1 MRFTL
6 AYVSTALLASV
17 AMAAPSP
24 QRNTDGEVNVSART
38 ATPTP
43 LDYDLKFQTFN
54 WATKEGK
61 TNVDRSFSLDLTE
74 PASLQITDYKLG
86 GDMYEISDNGKIIG
100 MTSNSNGTTNAF
112 AETPED
118 AVADKRFSRGEFNLA
133 KGHHDITI
141 NVHQSPYGVGSGAVR
156 VVKKLQALYGKDH
169 DDDDDDDE
177 DWEKHDDDDDDHD
190 DHDDD
195 DDDWEKDDHD
205 DDWEK
210 DDHDD
215 DWEKDHHDDDWKKD
229 HHDDDWKKHGNKHKG
244 GKKYGKKKV
253 VYVYHTL
260 PCVCDKVTTDPV
272 PLVDPEEKGGERE
285 LRPIDPTTS
294 YSRKETLME
303 VIIDFFSDYHSHRR
317 NIKSKHR
324 SVFDNV
330 VSVMTSGHDDLRTA
344 IHSDIRDLL
353 SDKMSHI
360 NARLPVLRMARA

>member
-24 QRNTDGEVNVSART
+24 QRNTEGEVNVSARST
-38 ATPTP
+38 ATP

-61 TNVDRSFSLDLTE
+61 TSVDRSFSLDLTE

-100 MTSNSNGTTNAF
+100 MTSNSNSTTNAF

-177 DWEKHDDDDDDHD
+177 DWEKHDDDDDDYD
-190 DHDDD
+190 DDDD

-210 DDHDD
+210 DDHEDG
-215 DWEKDHHDDDWKKD
+215 
-229 HHDDDWKKHGNKHKG
+229 WKKHGNKHKG
-244 GKKYGKKKV
+244 SKKHGKKKV

-260 PCVCDKVTTDPV
+260 PCTCDKPITDPV
-272 PLVDPEEKGGERE
+272 PLVDPEEKGGRE

-360 NARLPVLRMARA
+360 NAKLPVLRMARA